1 VVARIEAPA
10 DRVHR
15 STADCR
21 RTQPGVVRRAAAAF
35 VLIALALASSIDEY
49 YVQSVGGQLELLRK
63 TRSISDV
70 IVDDA
75 VPDAV
80 RERLALVREIREFA
94 VRELGL
100 PDSAS
105 YSRFVDVGREFV
117 VWNVFAAPRLSTEPA
132 RWCFPVAGCVA
143 YRGYFQREQAMAFA
157 DARRAEGYDVFVG
170 GVRAYS
176 TLGWF
181 DDPVLSTYLH
191 YSDANLASLIFHELA
206 HEMYYLGGDTVFN
219 ESFATTVAREGTRR
233 WLAARGESDLYER
246 ARQLAA
252 RNEELLQLILAYRAR
267 LQTLYASEGD
277 AAAKLDLKGEL
288 LKDLRQDY
296 DELRARLSD
305 EPGPLRL
312 LPQHPNN
319 AYLAAV
325 GSYNAMVPA
334 FEALLRLYDG
344 NLAEFYDAVRALG
357 GLPRTQRDLRVAELS
372 TPAVEATASSQETP
386 AEDHAQE
393 G

>member
-1 VVARIEAPA
+1 M
-10 DRVHR
+10 
-15 STADCR
+15 
-21 RTQPGVVRRAAAAF
+21 VRRLAAAL
-35 VLIALALASSIDEY
+35 VLIALAIACSIDDY
-49 YVQSVGGQLELLRK
+49 YVQSIGGQVELLRK
-63 TRSISDV
+63 TRPIADV
-70 IVDDA
+70 IADDA
-75 VPDAV
+75 VPGAV

-117 VWNVFAAPRLSTEPA
+117 VWNVFAAPPLSIEPA

-143 YRGYFQREQAMAFA
+143 YRGYFQRERAMAFA
-157 DARRAEGYDVFVG
+157 EARQAEGYDVFVG

-191 YSDANLASLIFHELA
+191 YADARLASLIFHELA
-206 HEMYYLGGDTVFN
+206 HELFYLAGDTVFN
-219 ESFATTVAREGTRR
+219 ESFATAVEREGARR
-233 WLAARGESDLYER
+233 WLAARGQADWYER
-246 ARQLAA
+246 TRQLAA
-252 RNEELLQLILAYRAR
+252 SNEEILQLILAYRVR
-267 LQTLYASEGD
+267 LQTLYAGEGD
-277 AAAKLDLKGEL
+277 AAAKLVRKGEFL
-288 LKDLRQDY
+288 EELKRDY

-305 EPGPLRL
+305 GPGPLRT
-312 LPQHPNN
+312 LPPDVNN

-334 FEALLRLYDG
+334 FEELLSRHDG
-344 NLAEFYDAVRALG
+344 NLPKFYDAVRALG
-357 GLPRTQRDLRVAELS
+357 RLPRARRNLRLAELS
-372 TPAVEATASSQETP
+372 APSTQATASSQDAPAAEETQ
-386 AEDHAQE
+386 D

>member
-1 VVARIEAPA
+1 M
-10 DRVHR
+10 
-15 STADCR
+15 
-21 RTQPGVVRRAAAAF
+21 VRRLAAALT
-35 VLIALALASSIDEY
+35 LIALAIACSIDDY
-49 YVQSVGGQLELLRK
+49 YVQSIGGQVELLRK
-63 TRSISDV
+63 TRPIADV
-70 IVDDA
+70 IADDA
-75 VPDAV
+75 VPGAV

-117 VWNVFAAPRLSTEPA
+117 VWNVFAAPPLSIEPA

-143 YRGYFQREQAMAFA
+143 YRGYFQRERAMAFA
-157 DARRAEGYDVFVG
+157 EARQAEGYDVFVG

-191 YSDANLASLIFHELA
+191 YADARLASLIFHELA
-206 HEMYYLGGDTVFN
+206 HELFYLAGDTVFN
-219 ESFATTVAREGTRR
+219 ESFATAVEREGARR

-246 ARQLAA
+246 ARQQAA
-252 RNEELLQLILAYRAR
+252 GNEEILQLILAYRGR
-267 LQTLYASEGD
+267 LQTLYAGEED
-277 AAAKLDLKGEL
+277 AAAKLVRKGEL
-288 LKDLRQDY
+288 LEELRRNH
-296 DELRARLSD
+296 DELHARLSN
-305 EPGPLRL
+305 GSAPLRL
-312 LPQHPNN
+312 LPQDLNN

-334 FEALLRLYDG
+334 FEALLRQHDG
-344 NLAEFYDAVRALG
+344 NLAEFYDAVRTLG
-357 GLPRTQRDLRVAELS
+357 RFPRTRRDLRLAELS
-372 TPAVEATASSQETP
+372 TPAAEETVSSQDAPT
-386 AEDHAQE
+386 EDQAQD